1 MTGVTGILQHCACD
15 SGKGKETE
23 KENYRKITAGV
34 DKDWAKAPI
43 PVQER
48 DEAGE

>member
-1 MTGVTGILQHCACD
+1 MNHWSWISDMTGVTGILQRCACG

-23 KENYRKITAGV
+23 ENYRKITAGV

-43 PVQER
+43 PV
-48 DEAGE
+48 